1 MTSAKGVLLDVD
13 GTLVNSNDAHA
24 RAYVDALKEFG
35 YDVPFERVRPLIGM
49 GGDELLPELIGVA
62 GDSKVRQDID
72 ARCSEIF
79 KTRYLP
85 EISAFPGVRALL
97 ERFTEDGLSLIAAS
111 SSGKDTLAALLEL
124 ADVSDLLSEQTSSS
138 DADASKPHPDIL
150 SAALDKLSLPA
161 DQALFLGD
169 TPYDLQAA
177 APLGL
182 GVIAFRCG
190 GWGDADLQGALAI
203 YDGPQD
209 LLTNYETSP
218 FARQRA

>member
-1 MTSAKGVLLDVD
+1 MTTLKGVLLDVD
-13 GTLVNSNDAHA
+13 GTLVDSNDAHA
-24 RAYVDALKEFG
+24 RAYVDALKAFG
-35 YDVPFERVRPLIGM
+35 YDVAFERVRPLIGM
-49 GGDELLPELIGVA
+49 GGDELLPRVIGVT
-62 GDSKVRQDID
+62 GDSKLRQDID
-72 ARCSEIF
+72 ARRSEIF

-85 EISAFPGVRALL
+85 EVSTFPGVRELL

-111 SSGKDTLAALLEL
+111 SSGQDTLAALLEL

-138 DADASKPHPDIL
+138 DANASKPHPDIL
-150 SAALDKLSLPA
+150 TVALDKLSLPA
-161 DQALFLGD
+161 DQALLLGD

-190 GWGDADLQGALAI
+190 GWDDEDFKGALTV

-209 LLTNYETSP
+209 LLANYETSP
-218 FARQRA
+218 FA

>member
-1 MTSAKGVLLDVD
+1 MTTLKGVLLDVD
-13 GTLVNSNDAHA
+13 GTLVDSNDAHA
-24 RAYVDALKEFG
+24 HAYVDVLKAFG
-35 YDVPFERVRPLIGM
+35 YAAPFERVRPLIGM
-49 GGDELLPELIGVA
+49 GGDELLPKLIGVA
-62 GDSKVRQDID
+62 GDAKLRQDID
-72 ARCSEIF
+72 ARRSEIF

-85 EISAFPGVRALL
+85 EVKAFSGVRELL
-97 ERFTEDGLSLIAAS
+97 ERLTDDGLSLIAAS

-124 ADVSDLLSEQTSSS
+124 ADVSDLIGEQTSSS

-150 SAALDKLSLPA
+150 TVALDKLSLPA
-161 DQALFLGD
+161 DQALLLGD

-182 GVIAFRCG
+182 GVVAFRCG
-190 GWGDADLQGALAI
+190 GWNDRDLKGAVAI

-218 FARQRA
+218 FA

>member
-1 MTSAKGVLLDVD
+1 MTPPKGVLLDVD
-13 GTLVNSNDAHA
+13 GTLVDSNDAHA
-24 RAYVDALKEFG
+24 HAYVDALKAFS
-35 YDVPFERVRPLIGM
+35 YDVAFERVRPLIGM
-49 GGDELLPELIGVA
+49 GGDELLPKLIGVV
-62 GDSKVRQDID
+62 GDSKLRQDID
-72 ARCSEIF
+72 ARRSEIF

-85 EISAFPGVRALL
+85 EVKAFPGVRELL
-97 ERFTEDGLSLIAAS
+97 ERFIEDRLSLIAAS

-150 SAALDKLSLPA
+150 TVALDKLSLPA
-161 DQALFLGD
+161 DQALLLGD

-190 GWGDADLQGALAI
+190 GWDDEDLKGALTV

-209 LLTNYETSP
+209 LLANYETSP
-218 FARQRA
+218 FA